1 MNKKMQVFIS
11 STYTDLIEER
21 QKAVEAILN
30 AGHIPA
36 GMKLFKAGRSQ
47 METIKKWIDESDV
60 YCLLL
65 GGRYGSIEEES
76 GLSYTELEY
85 KYAVSKEKPLFAI
98 VLDDSMIYQ
107 KAANDL
113 KGQYIEEGENKPK
126 YERFKKE
133 VGQRI
138 YKIAKNT
145 AEVAGHIYSEL
156 YEILNTQSAELTGW
170 VRGTTKV
177 VNAIKE
183 VSSDSQEGMKK
194 DRVDTVVKDGL
205 INDYKEDNSEKLIGL
220 DEYEEHC
227 AAVNQ
232 EKVFE
237 EEKQKLLE
245 EVNHRIR
252 KSPQDPQLYVEWAEL
267 LVSMDMSNL
276 QRAIPDYL
284 YAIFLNPEY
293 SLAYYDM
300 IQRLTQGQDYVR
312 AMRYAEEACRL
323 FPKEGNAYGCRAYV
337 KCAKTLYK
345 DSIEDCD
352 KAIQLLS
359 HRWFYNTRGRC
370 YRKLDMLNEALE
382 DFAEAHRMDPK
393 YLPAIDNLKSVVG
406 KLGISNVI
414 DMAVGAKAKGDFEKA
429 KKYLEGAN
437 LAEPENEYGLQELGG
452 WYYDKRKFYNALEYW
467 KKALKIK
474 TSCKN
479 YYLCAA
485 AYSALND
492 SKRALEYCS
501 LALEYPDDGYYSLV
515 YKMMDRYNI
524 RKP

>member
-1 MNKKMQVFIS
+1 MQVFIS

-36 GMKLFKAGRSQ
+36 GMELFKAGRSQ

-107 KAANDL
+107 KAANDP

-126 YERFKKE
+126 YEQFKKE
-133 VGQRI
+133 VGRRI

-205 INDYKEDNSEKLIGL
+205 INNYKEDNSEKLIGL

-232 EKVFE
+232 VKVSE

-245 EVNHRIR
+245 EVSHRIR
-252 KSPQDPQLYVEWAEL
+252 KSPQDPQLYA
-267 LVSMDMSNL
+267 
-276 QRAIPDYL
+276 DYL
-284 YAIFLNPEY
+284 YAIFLIPEY

-352 KAIQLLS
+352 KAFQLLS
-359 HRWFYNTRGRC
+359 NRWFYNTRGRC

-429 KKYLEGAN
+429 KKYLEGAI